1 MRILVPALLLG
12 GLLVAAPAHAAP
24 PAAPANPHL
33 QAALTAIG
41 EGRLDDARADLKQ
54 AMAWPRN
61 SNALLVEIYRNLAVV
76 DLYAGEDN
84 RAYEALAR
92 LLNIDPE
99 YTLPPHAAKSLVDL
113 FDRVK
118 DAYAQGLLK
127 PVRVAHEAPG
137 QVPSDA
143 PVTLSAT
150 VSNMQSGFKVAL
162 HLRRAGAKRF
172 HVEAMSERPG
182 NRYVAVVQPVHL
194 APGAKPVV
202 LQYYIE
208 VTDAEGRRVQGV
220 GNALEPLTLTVE
232 PPAPAV
238 AVAAPPAWYTNPWI
252 WVGVGVV
259 VAGGATAAV
268 IASQGPSTGSLPVT
282 VKVGP

>member
-1 MRILVPALLLG
+1 MRALLTALLLG
-12 GLLVAAPAHAAP
+12 GLLVASPAHAASA
-24 PAAPANPHL
+24 AAPANPHL
-33 QAALTAIG
+33 ESALKAIG

-76 DLYAGEDN
+76 DLYAGEEN
-84 RAYEALAR
+84 RAYGALAR

-99 YTLPPHAAKSLVDL
+99 YRLPAHAAQKLVEL

-118 DAYAQGLLK
+118 DAYAKGLLK

-150 VSNMQSGFKVAL
+150 VGNMQDGFSVAL
-162 HLRRAGAKRF
+162 HLRRAGQARF
-172 HVEAMSERPG
+172 RVEPMAERPG

-194 APGAKPVV
+194 EAGAKPVV
-202 LQYYIE
+202 LQYYLE
-208 VTDAEGRRVQGV
+208 VTDSEGRRVQGV
-220 GNALEPLTLTVE
+220 GNALAPLTLTVE
-232 PPAPAV
+232 PPSPP
-238 AVAAPPAWYTNPWI
+238 VAAAKPPAWYTSPWI
-252 WVGVGVV
+252 WVGLGVV

-268 IASQGPSTGSLPVT
+268 IATQGPSTGSLPVT